1 MAAKTPI
8 RTVYTN
14 SVATGLAEYQSGDFI
29 DYGVGG
35 TGLTTLGSAG
45 QVLKVNSGASA
56 LEYGAVE
63 AILNID
69 GMTDG
74 SGVTLA
80 ATDKLAFSDGGTE
93 KYLLL
98 SQIDTLFTGTTQTLT
113 NKTLTSPQITSGV
126 LNTGVSGSAIVD
138 EDDMSSNSATKLATQ
153 QSIKAYVDTQVAAV
167 PTGDITSV
175 VAGSGL
181 TGGATSGDATLNVV
195 GGTGITANANDIAI
209 DSTVT
214 TLTGTQ
220 TLTNKTLTSP
230 TINAGTLSGA
240 FTGTAD
246 LTGLVLAGASPLV
259 FEGATADAYE
269 TTITVTD
276 PTADRVIT
284 IPNATDT
291 LVGLATTDT
300 LTNKTLTSPTIA
312 GPTITGTAVM
322 ATLDISGDVDVDGT
336 LETDALT
343 IAGVTIAETIADTV
357 GAMVGSNTETG
368 IAVTYEDG
376 DNTLD
381 FALGAA
387 QTSIT
392 SIFNSSLSI
401 GHGSSHA
408 NIDFSTDN
416 RIAFDVDGTSQVVL
430 LDGVFRPTTD
440 SDVDLGAS
448 GKYFK
453 DAYIDTITTSGDI
466 TSSGVVTATGFTIGS
481 AAITETELEIL
492 DGASVSTTELNY
504 LDITTLGTS
513 EASKVVTVDA
523 DGDLIIPDGDKFEFG
538 AGSDMTLYHDGT
550 NSYITNKTGA
560 LKVATET
567 SGVAITIGHTT
578 SQVTIADNLT
588 VVGDMTVTGTQTIAN
603 TVTMN
608 AENAVVFEGATAD
621 SNETTLTIVDPT
633 ADHTVY
639 MPNATGYLPLLNA
652 ASTTVIT
659 ATPAELNYSDG
670 VTSNIQT
677 QMDTKS
683 TKAFAIAQAV
693 ALG

>member
-1 MAAKTPI
+1 MAAKVPI

-14 SVATGLAEYQSGDFI
+14 SVATGLAEFQSGEFI
-29 DYGVGG
+29 DYTSGG
-35 TGLTTLGSAG
+35 TGIATLGSVG
-45 QVLKVNSGASA
+45 QVLKVNSAGAA
-56 LEYGAVE
+56 LEYGNVE
-63 AILNID
+63 AVINIE

-80 ATDKLAFSDGGTE
+80 AADKFVFSDGGTE
-93 KYLLL
+93 KYLLA
-98 SQIDTLFTGTTQTLT
+98 SQIDTYVSGTTKTLT
-113 NKTLTSPQITSGV
+113 NKTLTTAQLTSPV
-126 LNTGVSGSAIVD
+126 LNTGVSGSAILD
-138 EDDMSSNSATKLATQ
+138 EDNFASDSATKLATQ
-153 QSIKAYVDTQVAAV
+153 QSIKAYIATQVSV
-167 PTGDITSV
+167 GDITSV

-181 TGGATSGDATLNVV
+181 TGGATSGAATVNVI

-220 TLTNKTLTSP
+220 TLTNKTLT
-230 TINAGTLSGA
+230 A
-240 FTGTAD
+240 
-246 LTGLVLAGASPLV
+246 
-259 FEGATADAYE
+259 
-269 TTITVTD
+269 
-276 PTADRVIT
+276 
-284 IPNATDT
+284 
-291 LVGLATTDT
+291 
-300 LTNKTLTSPTIA
+300 
-312 GPTITGTAVM
+312 PTITGTAVM

-387 QTSIT
+387 QTTIT
-392 SIFNSSLSI
+392 SLLATDIKI
-401 GHGSSHA
+401 GEDDQTK
-408 NIDFSTDN
+408 IDFETAN
-416 RIAFDVDGTSQVVL
+416 EIHLYAANAEQVYVADGIFGPQ
-430 LDGVFRPTTD
+430 TD
-440 SDVDLGAS
+440 SDVDLGTT
-448 GKYFK
+448 GVRWKN
-453 DAYIDTITTSGDI
+453 AYIDTITATGTI
-466 TSSGVVTATGFTIGS
+466 TAAGFTIGS

-513 EASKVVTVDA
+513 QASKAVTVDA
-523 DGDLIIPDGDKFEFG
+523 SGDLIVPDSDKYKFG
-538 AGSDMTLYHDGT
+538 AGSDMQLYHDGT
-550 NSYITNKTGA
+550 NSYITNATGA
-560 LKVATET
+560 LKIATET
-567 SGVAITIGHTT
+567 SGIALTIGHTT
-578 SQVTIADNLT
+578 SQVTIADNMT
-588 VVGDMTVTGTQTIAN
+588 VVGNLTVTGTQTIQN

-621 SNETTLTIVDPT
+621 DFETTLTIVDPT
-633 ADHTVY
+633 ADRTVY

-652 ASTTVIT
+652 ASTTIIT

-670 VTSNIQT
+670 VTSAIQT

>member
-1 MAAKTPI
+1 MAAKVPI

-14 SVATGLAEYQSGDFI
+14 SVATGLAEFQSGEFI
-29 DYGVGG
+29 DYAVGG
-35 TGLTTLGSAG
+35 TGLAALGSAG

-56 LEYGAVE
+56 LEYGNVE
-63 AILNID
+63 AVINID

-74 SGVTLA
+74 SGATLA
-80 ATDKLAFSDGGTE
+80 ATDKFAISDGGTE
-93 KYLLL
+93 KYLLA
-98 SQIDTLFTGTTQTLT
+98 SQIDTYVSATSATLT
-113 NKTLTSPQITSGV
+113 NKTLTTPQLTSPV
-126 LNTGVSGSAIVD
+126 LNTGVSGSAILD
-138 EDDMSSNSATKLATQ
+138 EDNFASDSATKLATQ
-153 QSIKAYVDTQVAAV
+153 QSIKAYIATQVSV
-167 PTGDITSV
+167 GDITSV

-181 TGGATSGDATLNVV
+181 TGGGTSADVTLNVI

-220 TLTNKTLTSP
+220 TLTNKTLTTP
-230 TINAGTLSGA
+230 TI
-240 FTGTAD
+240 TA
-246 LTGLVLAGASPLV
+246 
-259 FEGATADAYE
+259 
-269 TTITVTD
+269 
-276 PTADRVIT
+276 
-284 IPNATDT
+284 
-291 LVGLATTDT
+291 
-300 LTNKTLTSPTIA
+300 
-312 GPTITGTAVM
+312 PTITGTAVM

-387 QTSIT
+387 QTTIT
-392 SIFNSSLSI
+392 SLLATDIKI
-401 GHGSSHA
+401 GEDDQTK
-408 NIDFSTDN
+408 IDFETADEIHLYAAN
-416 RIAFDVDGTSQVVL
+416 AEQVYVADGIFGPQ
-430 LDGVFRPTTD
+430 TD
-440 SDVDLGAS
+440 SDVDLGTT
-448 GKYFK
+448 GVRWK
-453 DAYIDTITTSGDI
+453 DAYIDTITAT
-466 TSSGVVTATGFTIGS
+466 GVVTAAGFTIGS

-492 DGASVSTTELNY
+492 DGASVSTAELNY

-513 EASKVVTVDA
+513 EASKAVTVDSS
-523 DGDLIIPDGDKFEFG
+523 GDLIVPDSDKFKFG
-538 AGSDMTLYHDGT
+538 AGSDMQVYHDGT
-550 NSYITNKTGA
+550 NSYITNATGA
-560 LKVATET
+560 LKIATET
-567 SGVAITIGHTT
+567 SGIALTIGHTT
-578 SQVTIADNLT
+578 SQVTIADNMT
-588 VVGDMTVTGTQTIAN
+588 VVGNLTVSGTQTIQN

-621 SNETTLTIVDPT
+621 DFETTLTIVDPT
-633 ADHTVY
+633 ADRTVY
-639 MPNATGYLPLLNA
+639 MPNQTGYLPLLA
-652 ASTTVIT
+652 VASTTTIT

-670 VTSNIQT
+670 VTSAIQT

>member
-513 EASKVVTVDA
+513 QASKAVTVDA